1 MEIENASLSWID
13 SNLPFSKRFRDIY
26 YSREDELAESQHIF
40 LKGNKLTARWAEMTE
55 RKSPFTIA
63 EIGFGAGLNFL
74 QTWHLFQKTQR
85 KPARLHYIGF
95 EKYPLSFDDLTRV
108 HSRWLSLTKLSDQFR
123 LIYPDHSSGC
133 HRLHLGNE
141 ILLDLHFGDT
151 LAQLENLPI
160 RMQVDI
166 WYLDGFTPPL
176 NPEMWQPQLFQSIA
190 SHSKSDATLTSY
202 SVAGSIR
209 KHLQAAGFAV
219 EKRPG
224 HARKRHMLFA
234 KNCQNKPSRE
244 SILNSYGSGKHNI
257 ERAALN
263 QPIRSV
269 LIIGAGIAGCSMAYS
284 LAQRNWEVKVIDQAP
299 GAATGASGNSQLALR
314 CRLFQTD
321 SELARFYL
329 HSFLYTQRELR
340 QLSKNNRINF
350 HNCGVLQLVGA
361 MNKQR
366 DLNPNKLKKLYNKQV
381 MQTLDVQ
388 SASRLAN
395 CQLTEAAYYFPLG
408 GWIDGSLLCDTYL
421 EHPSIDLITDQVVS
435 SLKKNDNQWQLLDK
449 EQKEI
454 ARAPIVVIANSYNA
468 SQFQQTYQLPLT
480 TLPGQ
485 TSIISATDQSL
496 SLATVVCGNRTVFPA
511 IGNHHNL
518 SASYRREDAR
528 LELRPD
534 DDQQNLTGARSC
546 FRGDYLSQVIQSA
559 RVTVRCNSK
568 DNFPVVGKV
577 PNVSR
582 LQDHSMLGGHYGQ
595 IGKISSDYYLPGL
608 YITAAH
614 GSNGLAT
621 CPLSSE
627 YLASLIDQ
635 EVTPFGQGIIGAL
648 DPARFIIREIRKK
661 R

>member
-1 MEIENASLSWID
+1 
-13 SNLPFSKRFRDIY
+13 
-26 YSREDELAESQHIF
+26 
-40 LKGNKLTARWAEMTE
+40 
-55 RKSPFTIA
+55 
-63 EIGFGAGLNFL
+63 
-74 QTWHLFQKTQR
+74 
-85 KPARLHYIGF
+85 
-95 EKYPLSFDDLTRV
+95 
-108 HSRWLSLTKLSDQFR
+108 
-123 LIYPDHSSGC
+123 
-133 HRLHLGNE
+133 
-141 ILLDLHFGDT
+141 
-151 LAQLENLPI
+151 
-160 RMQVDI
+160 
-166 WYLDGFTPPL
+166 
-176 NPEMWQPQLFQSIA
+176 
-190 SHSKSDATLTSY
+190 
-202 SVAGSIR
+202 
-209 KHLQAAGFAV
+209 
-219 EKRPG
+219 
-224 HARKRHMLFA
+224 
-234 KNCQNKPSRE
+234 
-244 SILNSYGSGKHNI
+244 
-257 ERAALN
+257 
-263 QPIRSV
+263 
-269 LIIGAGIAGCSMAYS
+269 
-284 LAQRNWEVKVIDQAP
+284 
-299 GAATGASGNSQLALR
+299 
-314 CRLFQTD
+314 
-321 SELARFYL
+321 
-329 HSFLYTQRELR
+329 
-340 QLSKNNRINF
+340 
-350 HNCGVLQLVGA
+350 
-361 MNKQR
+361 
-366 DLNPNKLKKLYNKQV
+366 

-408 GWIDGSLLCDTYL
+408 GWVDGSLLCDTYL

-435 SLKKNDNQWQLLDK
+435 SLKQNNNQWQLLGK

-468 SQFQQTYQLPLT
+468 SQFQQTHQLPLT

-485 TSIISATDQSL
+485 TSVISATDQSL

-534 DDQQNLTGARSC
+534 DDQQNLAGARAC

-577 PNVSR
+577 PNVSK

-595 IGKISSDYYLPGL
+595 IGKISNDYYLPGL

-635 EVTPFGQGIIGAL
+635 EVPPFGQGIIGAL